1 MLKKAFY
8 SRPELDSFMRANEL
22 EGPQLPQ
29 GNLRM
34 MDRVVSITEKDGR
47 YQRGA
52 LVAEYDLDPQQW
64 FFSCHFPGD
73 PVMPGCLVLDGL
85 WQCLGFYLAWR
96 GHHGKARAIGVDAVR
111 FFGEILPQA
120 RTVQYRLHVR
130 RVMDR
135 DFTMGVA
142 DGEVWVND
150 QQVYRADNLRVA
162 LFRQVATSTV
172 PVQKQPLLE
181 CI

>member
-8 SRPELDSFMRANEL
+8 SRPELEHFLHANESA
-22 EGPQLPQ
+22 GPQLPQ

-34 MDRVVSITEKDGR
+34 MDRVVSLSEHEGR
-47 YQRGA
+47 YHRGA

-73 PVMPGCLVLDGL
+73 PVMPGCLALDGL

-96 GHHGKARAIGVDAVR
+96 GHHGRARAIGVDTVR
-111 FFGEILPQA
+111 FLGEILPQSG
-120 RTVQYRLHVR
+120 TLQYRVHVR
-130 RVMDR
+130 RILTR

-142 DGEVWVND
+142 DGEVWLGE
-150 QQVYRADNLRVA
+150 QQVYRADNLKVA
-162 LFRQVATSTV
+162 LFRQEPAQVQTAT
-172 PVQKQPLLE
+172 PLLE
-181 CI
+181 CV